1 MPDES
6 LELSII
12 IVSHNTRD
20 YTVAAIQAVQD
31 TVKTHHHEVIVV
43 ENASSDQSA
52 EAIEK
57 EFSHIRVIKTDTL
70 VGFSTANNLGA
81 KSAKGE
87 YLLFLNPDT
96 VVQPGAIDL
105 LLEHAKSLPNC
116 GAISGQLL
124 NPNNTIQPQGGALP
138 NLLNVAAWMLFLDDL
153 PFLSQLFLP
162 YQQRNLEYFKK
173 LQENC
178 GWIGG
183 TALIIS
189 RSLFEKLNGWDEQI
203 FMYGEDVELCLRVH
217 NAGKTICLYPGAKI
231 MHYQNKSTGSSR
243 MAKLGEFDG
252 LLYLWKKHKPGYQ
265 MGILKSLLWIGSWLR
280 LVIFGILGRNDA
292 EKHTYFEAQKRIL
305 MAG

>member
-1 MPDES
+1 MSDES

-20 YTVAAIQAVQD
+20 YTLAALQSIQD
-31 TVKTHHHEVIVV
+31 TVKAHQYEVIVV
-43 ENASSDQSA
+43 ENASTDQSA

-57 EFSHIRVIKTDTL
+57 AFPHIQLIKIETL
-70 VGFSTANNLGA
+70 IGFSTANNLGA

-87 YLLFLNPDT
+87 YLFFLNPDT
-96 VVQPGAIDL
+96 VVQPGAIEL

-124 NPNNTIQPQGGALP
+124 NPNNSIQPQGGALP
-138 NLLNVAAWMLFLDDL
+138 NLFNVAAWMLFVDDL
-153 PFLSQLFLP
+153 PFLSHLFLP

-173 LQENC
+173 LHENC

-183 TALIIS
+183 TALMIS
-189 RSLFEKLNGWDEQI
+189 RSLFEKLTGWDEQI
-203 FMYGEDVELCLRVH
+203 YMYGEDVELCLRVH
-217 NAGKTICLYPGAKI
+217 KAGKTACLYPGAKI
-231 MHYQNKSTGSSR
+231 MHHQNKSTGSSR
-243 MAKLGEFDG
+243 KAKLGEFDG

-305 MAG
+305 MA